1 MNEVSQEC
9 EKFYDSIK
17 KEIRS
22 DNIEFNESLTKFT
35 KLYEK

>member
-1 MNEVSQEC
+1 MDEVSQEC
-9 EKFYDSIK
+9 EKSYDSVK

-22 DNIEFNESLTKFT
+22 DNIEFNESLMKFT